1 MDKNLKEKTIT
12 ALVWN
17 SIDKFLSQIL
27 YAIFGI
33 VLANILFPD
42 EFGLIAI
49 PMAISVFLT
58 IFTDSG
64 FTVALVQR
72 KEVSDSDFNT
82 VFTFNLLLSVSLYVL
97 LFLMA
102 PFLGKIYHD
111 ARLVSLS
118 RVMFFTV
125 VIQAFGMVQS
135 ARILRAM
142 NIRALA
148 ISNVIPLIIAG
159 IVSVILAN
167 KGFGVWALAVQ
178 QILIITLRTTLLW
191 LQSSWRPKL
200 KFNKESFRNL
210 NAVGSGMLMTSFFS
224 TFFQQIYTFIIGK
237 INMNG
242 LGYYN
247 RAETWSK
254 MGTAAVSQTIGQSLF
269 PALSSVQGDEE
280 RMHRVFEKM
289 NKMTAYISFPV
300 FIILIIVAHPIFQ
313 ILFGTK
319 WDASI
324 FLFQLLLAKGLF
336 FVLTTQLNQY
346 LMALGSTKT
355 IFKLE
360 LIKDAAIII
369 ALFLTIRKGIE
380 ALVWG
385 QLIAGVIHYLA
396 TMIVMG
402 KISRFSPLRQIKNL
416 LPYAIISIAIT
427 PFIILISY
435 LIGDRHFLLLSL
447 QVIVDFGL
455 YFIANKILKSKI
467 QKETIQVIINRIK
480 KFHTKARK

>member
-1 MDKNLKEKTIT
+1 MNI
-12 ALVWN
+12 
-17 SIDKFLSQIL
+17 I
-27 YAIFGI
+27 
-33 VLANILFPD
+33 LAN
-42 EFGLIAI
+42 
-49 PMAISVFLT
+49 SQCY
-58 IFTDSG
+58 S
-64 FTVALVQR
+64 
-72 KEVSDSDFNT
+72 SH
-82 VFTFNLLLSVSLYVL
+82 Y
-97 LFLMA
+97 
-102 PFLGKIYHD
+102 Y
-111 ARLVSLS
+111 
-118 RVMFFTV
+118 
-125 VIQAFGMVQS
+125 
-135 ARILRAM
+135 
-142 NIRALA
+142 
-148 ISNVIPLIIAG
+148 

-336 FVLTTQLNQY
+336 FSL
-346 LMALGSTKT
+346 
-355 IFKLE
+355 
-360 LIKDAAIII
+360 
-369 ALFLTIRKGIE
+369 
-380 ALVWG
+380 
-385 QLIAGVIHYLA
+385 
-396 TMIVMG
+396 
-402 KISRFSPLRQIKNL
+402 LRN
-416 LPYAIISIAIT
+416 
-427 PFIILISY
+427 
-435 LIGDRHFLLLSL
+435 
-447 QVIVDFGL
+447 
-455 YFIANKILKSKI
+455 
-467 QKETIQVIINRIK
+467 
-480 KFHTKARK
+480 